1 MKRFFFPAAIIVI
14 LLASQ
19 CLAQDVTY
27 QHTITV
33 EQMTFQWTLNSDS
46 MQVKLSGKTTGW
58 VGVGFNPTK
67 AMKDAKFIIG
77 YVKNGEPKI
86 QQQYGNSEFSHTKD
100 AMSGKKEEITNIS
113 GSEANG
119 MTELA
124 FTIPLSP
131 GNIYGQAIKINQDM
145 TILLAFGPGM
155 DSFLTK
161 HQFRKTLKVN
171 LSTGSNQNM

>member
-1 MKRFFFPAAIIVI
+1 MKRFFFPAAVIVI

-27 QHTITV
+27 QHSITV

-46 MQVKLSGKTTGW
+46 MQVRLSAKTMGW
-58 VGVGFNPTK
+58 VGIGFNPTK

-77 YVKNGEPKI
+77 YVKKGEAKI
-86 QQQYGNSEFSHTKD
+86 QEQYGNGDFTHAKYAAPD
-100 AMSGKKEEITNIS
+100 KKNEITNIS
-113 GSEANG
+113 GNEANG

-124 FTIPLSP
+124 FTIPLIV
-131 GNIYGQAIKINQDM
+131 GNTYEQAIKANQEM
-145 TILLAFGPGM
+145 TILLASGPGL

-161 HQFRKTLKVN
+161 HQFKKTLKVN
-171 LSTGSNQNM
+171 LSTGSHQNM

>member
-19 CLAQDVTY
+19 CFAQDMTY
-27 QHTITV
+27 QHTITA

-77 YVKNGEPKI
+77 YVKNGEAKI
-86 QQQYGNSEFSHTKD
+86 QEQYGNSEFSHTKN
-100 AMSGKKEEITNIS
+100 AASGKKEEITNIS

-119 MTELA
+119 LTELA

-131 GNIYGQAIKINQDM
+131 GNVYSQAIKINQDM

-161 HQFRKTLKVN
+161 HLFRTALKVN
-171 LSTGSNQNM
+171 LSTGSYKSM